1 MCARR
6 FINETGIRNRFLEL
20 SGGISQPEEVT
31 KLGCLQHFRRVT
43 GPEFSLKAGTA
54 SPHRKYLHI

>member
-6 FINETGIRNRFLEL
+6 FIDEAEIRNRFLGL

-31 KLGCLQHFRRVT
+31 KLGCLQYFRRVT
-43 GPEFSLKAGTA
+43 GA
-54 SPHRKYLHI
+54 